1 MSQLMKLERSVFF
14 NSDDFN
20 KKFEQ
25 EQTIKENEIKKL
37 GDVEEKIDMKDFLFD
52 LKNKILNKDNVI
64 EYITKN
70 NMNKMMFSIVLIF
83 IGMLLLIL
91 SFILY

>member
-1 MSQLMKLERSVFF
+1 MKLERSVFF

>member
-25 EQTIKENEIKKL
+25 EQTIKENEIKKI